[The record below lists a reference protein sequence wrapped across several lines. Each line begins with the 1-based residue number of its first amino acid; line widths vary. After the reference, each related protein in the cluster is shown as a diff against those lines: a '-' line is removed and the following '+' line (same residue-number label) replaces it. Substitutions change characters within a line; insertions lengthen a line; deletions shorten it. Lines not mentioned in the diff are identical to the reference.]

1 MSDVNPRNDFMDSL
15 QDRAYPPD
23 YPASVAFV
31 LRKLYAGRSLL
42 EGYLYEGRFYSD
54 RTYTVELPATRER
67 IYVDVPSGTAF
78 RWNGEAFVTL
88 SVQTGDDLQ
97 AVHYVAEDRSEA
109 QKAQARSNMGAA
121 AASDLR
127 AVAGDVSGLKV
138 KAATW
143 DGKQDA
149 LAFDA
154 QPVEGSGNPV
164 RSGGIFSWVKG
175 LFESMTLRWDKVAG
189 KPTTVAG
196 YGITDAVRQ
205 VKVGDAVPV
214 SPDASG
220 IVRIPGARDAKAV
233 HFDRAETLTD
243 AERLMA
249 RQNIGVTT
257 TNITARAGAVAAA
270 WSERMSDREKTA
282 LLNALVAYVKE
293 KEGIT

>member
-1 MSDVNPRNDFMDSL
+1 MSDVNPRNDFMDPL

-42 EGYLYEGRFYSD
+42 EGYLFEGRFYSD
-54 RTYTVELPATRER
+54 RSYTVELPATRER

-88 SVQTGDDLQ
+88 SVQSGDDRQ
-97 AVHYVAEDRSEA
+97 AVHYTAEARSDA
-109 QKAQARSNMGAA
+109 QKAQARANVGAA
-121 AASDLR
+121 SASDLQ
-127 AVAGDVSGLKV
+127 AVAGDVNVLKG
-138 KAATW
+138 KASSW

-154 QPVEGSGNPV
+154 QPVEGSGNPA
-164 RSGGIFSWVKG
+164 RSGGIFSWVTG
-175 LFESMTLRWDKVAG
+175 LFAALTMPWDKVTG
-189 KPTTVAG
+189 KPTTVSG
-196 YGITDAVRQ
+196 YGITDAVKQ
-205 VKVGDAVPV
+205 VKVGDASPV
-214 SPDASG
+214 SPDAAG

-233 HFDRAETLTD
+233 HFDRAEALTD